1 VTDHDAARQRAG
13 LGYAVLSYGWW
24 GSVIP
29 VYFFLVRG
37 VGPWDLLALRLLLGL
52 PLLLLLLWI
61 SGQWRD
67 LVRVP
72 RDRRARWRLPLTAVL
87 LAANWLG
94 YLWAIVHD
102 RTLEASLGYYTNP
115 LVSVALGAIFLGE
128 RLRPRQRI
136 AVGLAAIGVSISL
149 IHAIAAGGTA
159 PIPWITFLLAFSF
172 GFYGLLRKQA
182 DVPAMVGLTAE
193 MLVLTPLGIGL
204 LLWRFEQGAAA
215 EWAALPTWRGVLLAL
230 AGAITLAPLIWFAA
244 AARRLPLKTV
254 GLIQYI
260 APTGQFLLGLWL
272 FGEQLTI
279 AGGLTFLFVWL
290 GVGLYCRDLLTR
302 PSPSSGAAS

>member
-1 VTDHDAARQRAG
+1 MTDLDAARHRAG
-13 LGYAVLSYGWW
+13 LGYALLSYGWW

-52 PLLLLLLWI
+52 PLLLAMLWI

-67 LVRVP
+67 LVRLP
-72 RDRRARWRLPLTAVL
+72 RDRRARWRLHLTAVL
-87 LAANWLG
+87 LAGNWLG

-102 RTLEASLGYYTNP
+102 RTLEASLGYYTTP
-115 LVSVALGAIFLGE
+115 LVSVALGAVFLGE

-136 AVGLAAIGVSISL
+136 AVGLAATGVMISL
-149 IHAIAAGGTA
+149 VHAIAAGGAA
-159 PIPWITFLLAFSF
+159 PIPWITVLLALSF

-204 LLWRFEQGAAA
+204 LVWRFEQGAAA
-215 EWAALPTWRGVLLAL
+215 EWASLPVSRIVLLAM

-244 AARRLPLKTV
+244 AARRLPLKTL
-254 GLIQYI
+254 GLIQYL

-272 FGEQLTI
+272 FGEQLTL

-290 GVGLYCRDLLTR
+290 GVGISCRDLL
-302 PSPSSGAAS
+302 SPAEPRREAGP